1 MIIFKKITWSN
12 FLSTGDVPTTVFFDR
27 SPTTLII
34 GENGSGKSTILDA
47 LTFGLFGKAFRN
59 INKSQLVNTINEKKL
74 MVTIDFTIGNKNFTV
89 RRGVKPNVFEILQ
102 DGKMFDQ
109 LANNRDYQEYLEK
122 VILKL
127 NYKSFTQIVVL
138 GSSTFEPFM
147 QLKQSDRRTIVE
159 DLLDIQ
165 IFSAM
170 NILLKVKNSELKT
183 NTNDN
188 ENKRELNVSKTKMQ
202 KNYIE
207 RLKDDN
213 QSDILKKE
221 ADISNFEDQKTTAVE
236 SLTSYHSDIGE
247 LTSKLIAEDKVQT
260 KNSEFGNLQNQIE
273 IKLKQEQKEV
283 KFYEKNSTCST
294 CKQNIDD
301 EFKEEKITSLS
312 TSITEKENGLG
323 KISTEIEQLRIQ
335 LDEFRNIAR
344 QISEKNN
351 QLSAAKSQIQ
361 SLESNIDR
369 TKSDINELK
378 DKKKLDNSE
387 LNVLQLLESEFLEL
401 QKDYEEQC
409 DTKQLYN
416 YANELLRDS
425 GIKTKI
431 IRQYVPIINKYVN
444 KYLNELEFLINFSI
458 DENFNET
465 IQSQYRD
472 EFSYSS
478 FSEGEKMRIDL
489 ALLFTWRMVA
499 KLKNSVNTNLLI
511 LDEVFD
517 SSLDADGTEAFLKIL
532 NTLDDKT
539 NVFVISHKGEILYDK
554 FRSTIKFLKE
564 KQFSKIEVA

>member
-47 LTFGLFGKAFRN
+47 LTFVLFGKAFRN
-59 INKSQLVNTINEKKL
+59 INKSQLVNTINEKAL
-74 MVTIDFTIGNKNFTV
+74 MVTIDFSIGNKDFTV

-102 DGKMFDQ
+102 GGKMFDQ

-165 IFSAM
+165 IFSSM
-170 NILLKVKNSELKT
+170 NTLLKVKNSELKT
-183 NTNDN
+183 SILEN
-188 ENKRELNVSKTKMQ
+188 ETKRDLNVSKISMQ
-202 KNYIE
+202 KNYIK
-207 RLKDDN
+207 RLSEDN

-221 ADISNFEDQKTTAVE
+221 SDISTFENQKTTAVD
-236 SLTSYHSDIGE
+236 SLTSYHSDIE
-247 LTSKLIAEDKVQT
+247 TLSSRLFSEDKVQS
-260 KNSEFGNLQNQIE
+260 KNSEFGNLQNQIQ
-273 IKLKQEQKEV
+273 IKLKQDQKEI
-283 KFYEKNSTCST
+283 KFYEKNDTCST
-294 CKQNIDD
+294 CKQLIDN
-301 EFKEEKITSLS
+301 EFKEEKISTLS
-312 TSITEKENGLG
+312 TSIVEKENGLG
-323 KISTEIEQLRIQ
+323 KISDEIEQLKIQ
-335 LDEFRNIAR
+335 LEEFRNIGR

-351 QLSAAKSQIQ
+351 QLASTKSQIQ
-361 SLESNIDR
+361 SLDNNIDR
-369 TKSDINELK
+369 TQRDINELK

-387 LNVLQLLESEFLEL
+387 LNVLQLLESELIEL

-465 IQSQYRD
+465 IRSQYRD

-532 NTLDDKT
+532 NSLDDNT

-564 KQFSKIEVA
+564 KQFSKIEVV

>member
-1 MIIFKKITWSN
+1 MIVFKKISWSN

-202 KNYIE
+202 KNYIN
-207 RLKDDN
+207 RLSEDN

-221 ADISNFEDQKTTAVE
+221 SDISNFEDQKTTAVE

-335 LDEFRNIAR
+335 LDEFRSIGR

-564 KQFSKIEVA
+564 KQFSKIEVV

>member
-1 MIIFKKITWSN
+1 MIIFKKISWSN
-12 FLSTGDVPTTVFFDR
+12 FLSTGDAPTTVFFDR
-27 SPTTLII
+27 SLTTLII

-47 LTFGLFGKAFRN
+47 LTFVLFGKAFRN
-59 INKSQLVNTINEKKL
+59 INKSQLVNTINEKRL
-74 MVTIDFTIGNKNFTV
+74 LVTIDFSIGNKEFTV
-89 RRGVKPNVFEILQ
+89 RRGVKPNVFEVLQ
-102 DGKMFDQ
+102 DGKMLDQ

-165 IFSAM
+165 IFSSM
-170 NILLKVKNSELKT
+170 NTLLKVKNSELKT
-183 NTNDN
+183 TISDN
-188 ENKRELNVSKTKMQ
+188 ENKRDLNVSKTKMQ

-207 RLKDDN
+207 RLTKDN
-213 QSDILKKE
+213 QSDVLKKQT
-221 ADISNFEDQKTTAVE
+221 DISTFEDQKTFAVE
-236 SLTSYHSDIGE
+236 SLTTYHNEIETLS
-247 LTSKLIAEDKVQT
+247 SKLISEDNVQT
-260 KNSEFGNLQNQIE
+260 KNSEFTNLQNQIE
-273 IKLKQEQKEV
+273 VKLKQDQKEV

-294 CKQNIDD
+294 CKQLIDD
-301 EFKEEKITSLS
+301 EFKKEKITSLS
-312 TSITEKENGLG
+312 TSIEEKEQGLG
-323 KISTEIEQLRIQ
+323 KISTEIGQLKIQ
-335 LDEFRNIAR
+335 IEKFRNIGR
-344 QISEKNN
+344 QISEKNS
-351 QLSAAKSQIQ
+351 QLAV
-361 SLESNIDR
+361 
-369 TKSDINELK
+369 TKSKIESLDINIERAKKDIDELK
-378 DKKKLDNSE
+378 NKKELDNSE
-387 LNVLQLLESEFLEL
+387 LNVLQLLESELVEL
-401 QKDYEEQC
+401 KNNYEEQC
-409 DTKQLYN
+409 NTKQLYG
-416 YANELLRDS
+416 YAHELLRDS

-465 IQSQYRD
+465 IRSQYRD

-499 KLKNSVNTNLLI
+499 KLKNSVNTNLLV

-532 NTLDDKT
+532 NSLDEKT

-554 FRSTIKFLKE
+554 FRSTIKFIKE
-564 KQFSKIEVA
+564 KQFSKIEVM

>member
-47 LTFGLFGKAFRN
+47 LTFVLFGKAFRN
-59 INKSQLVNTINEKKL
+59 INKSQLVNTINEKAL
-74 MVTIDFTIGNKNFTV
+74 MVTIDFSIGNKDFTV

-102 DGKMFDQ
+102 GGKMFDQ

-165 IFSAM
+165 IFSSM
-170 NILLKVKNSELKT
+170 NTLLKVKNSELKT
-183 NTNDN
+183 SIMEN
-188 ENKRELNVSKTKMQ
+188 ETKRDLNVSKISMQ
-202 KNYIE
+202 KNYIK
-207 RLKDDN
+207 RLSEDN

-221 ADISNFEDQKTTAVE
+221 SDISTFENQKTTAVD
-236 SLTSYHSDIGE
+236 SLTSFHSDIE
-247 LTSKLIAEDKVQT
+247 TLSSRLFSEDKVQT
-260 KNSEFGNLQNQIE
+260 KNSEFGNLQNQIQ
-273 IKLKQEQKEV
+273 IKLKQDQKEI
-283 KFYEKNSTCST
+283 KFYEKNDTCST
-294 CKQNIDD
+294 CKQLIDN
-301 EFKEEKITSLS
+301 EFKEEKISTLS
-312 TSITEKENGLG
+312 TSIVEKENGLG
-323 KISTEIEQLRIQ
+323 KISDEIQQLKIQ
-335 LDEFRNIAR
+335 LEEFRNIGR

-351 QLSAAKSQIQ
+351 QLASTKSQIQ
-361 SLESNIDR
+361 SLDNNIDR
-369 TKSDINELK
+369 TQRDINELK

-387 LNVLQLLESEFLEL
+387 LNVLQLLESELVEL

-465 IQSQYRD
+465 IRSQYRD

-532 NTLDDKT
+532 NSLDDNT

-564 KQFSKIEVA
+564 KQFSKIEVV